1 MSFAGHVWDMIRRME
16 DNRKMLKQHRER
28 QQLVREA
35 HAGDGKKAAGAMSLE
50 AWERMEAGVAEH
62 AERDRRYTLKVAGWI
77 AGGSAAVLLLLWLP

>member
-28 QQLVREA
+28 QQMVREA
-35 HAGDGKKAAGAMSLE
+35 HAGGGETASRAMSLE

-62 AERDRRYTLKVAGWI
+62 AEGDRRYALRVVGWI
-77 AGGSAAVLLLLWLP
+77 AGGSAAVLLLLWLL